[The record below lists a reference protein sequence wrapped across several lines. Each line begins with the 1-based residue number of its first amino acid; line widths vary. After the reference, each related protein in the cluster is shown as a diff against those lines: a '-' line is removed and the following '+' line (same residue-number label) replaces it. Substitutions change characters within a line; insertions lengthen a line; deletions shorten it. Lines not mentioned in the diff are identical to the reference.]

1 MNSSEEQFEE
11 LLANVVARVN
21 KTLSKQA
28 DMVCM
33 GLLLKGRDEIEV
45 LLSLDDKEINL
56 KEAINNLQSGL
67 IAKAKETESVAAC
80 LSYPDYE
87 NNEVIVFLE
96 NKENY
101 CAKCRIPVLSEPD
114 RHLDT
119 ENLII
124 EDGAIFVFGQP
135 SS

>member
-56 KEAINNLQSGL
+56 KEAIKCHLQGL
-67 IAKAKETESVAAC
+67 HKDRELIPQEENAFELIQSFSEKELA
-80 LSYPDYE
+80 
-87 NNEVIVFLE
+87 F
-96 NKENY
+96 K
-101 CAKCRIPVLSEPD
+101 
-114 RHLDT
+114 
-119 ENLII
+119 
-124 EDGAIFVFGQP
+124 
-135 SS
+135 